1 MQRENKF
8 DWMPQN
14 CVWGTTVD
22 PVLAHVMNES
32 RRLRVI
38 DELCTELEKDLL
50 GVDLKWVLFGMA
62 IQSYR
67 YEQLLVP
74 YPRAYSINSLSFISG
89 TMPELSVFQRR
100 LLHNLI
106 PPRQAELLHW
116 LLMESG
122 MPQLR
127 QVARNEQ
134 LLLWRQ
140 LQLKSQPQPRPQLVF
155 RVERGENEQLPL
167 DVASCLYYSGDMEEL
182 YSMIAS
188 SNRDVDSFDLEFAED
203 LEQAC
208 AMAEWCPGWGYSL
221 CGTLLRCVAICQQQQ
236 QQQQH
241 VLQVRYLLVYSMNYT
256 QKMQRLRRRQ
266 WNKLSQ
272 RQQQES
278 QQQQPQP
285 QQSQQQ
291 QPLQKQP
298 TQQQQQQQQK
308 QPQQQ
313 QQHQPQQQQLQQE
326 NSQPAK
332 SSILAWLRRGRKLY
346 WVLGI
351 LSLASLS
358 LLAKNLR
365 QLQQLK
371 TAWLTKQLIT
381 QLKLL

>member
-1 MQRENKF
+1 MQRENKS
-8 DWMPQN
+8 DWMPQS
-14 CVWGTTVD
+14 CGCGTNVD
-22 PVLAHVMNES
+22 PAVVHVMNES

-38 DELCTELEKDLL
+38 DELCTELERDLL

-74 YPRAYSINSLSFISG
+74 YPISYSINSLSFISG
-89 TMPELSVFQRR
+89 TMPELSVLQRR

-116 LLMESG
+116 LLVESG

-127 QVARNEQ
+127 QLARNEQ

-140 LQLKSQPQPRPQLVF
+140 LRLKSQPQPRPQLVF
-155 RVERGENEQLPL
+155 RVERGENDQLPL

-208 AMAEWCPGWGYSL
+208 ALAEWCPGWGYSL

-272 RQQQES
+272 RQQQQS
-278 QQQQPQP
+278 QQQQPQ
-285 QQSQQQ
+285 QSQQKQPPQ
-291 QPLQKQP
+291 QPP
-298 TQQQQQQQQK
+298 PQQQQQQQQQ

-313 QQHQPQQQQLQQE
+313 QSQQD

-332 SSILAWLRRGRKLY
+332 SSISAWLRRGRKLY